1 MTARVEN
8 EETMETRNELAIWM
22 HCKLGLCLAVGRA
35 DHCSEFEADLNP
47 TFVQD
52 VHLCECVATA

>member
-8 EETMETRNELAIWM
+8 EETMTTRSELAIWM
-22 HCKLGLCLAVGRA
+22 HCKLGHCLAVERA
-35 DHCSEFEADLNP
+35 DHCTEFEAGSNP

-52 VHLCECVATA
+52 VHLCESVATA